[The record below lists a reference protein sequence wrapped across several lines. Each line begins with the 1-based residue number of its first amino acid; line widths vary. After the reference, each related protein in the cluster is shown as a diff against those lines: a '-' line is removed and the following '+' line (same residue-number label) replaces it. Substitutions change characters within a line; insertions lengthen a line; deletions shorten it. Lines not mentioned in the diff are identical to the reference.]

1 MIIDAKTILI
11 TIIIVG
17 VASYFGLNL
26 IRSFALSIA
35 QENHDANLAM
45 DMNEQ
50 SRRAKRERLADEAAN
65 AAYAKVEPL
74 LPSSVVAKKNQYQG
88 GGGGGVGVGSSSVS
102 ASIAAPT
109 PTTILPPPRV
119 DAVEGSILLPLSS
132 APSSGNSSRSVSRVG
147 EEAP

>member
-11 TIIIVG
+11 TLIIVG

-74 LPSSVVAKKNQYQG
+74 LPSSVVAKKNQHQG
-88 GGGGGVGVGSSSVS
+88 GGGGGVGNRSVS
-102 ASIAAPT
+102 ASIAATT
-109 PTTILPPPRV
+109 PTTIPPPPRV
-119 DAVEGSILLPLSS
+119 DAVEGSTLLPLSS
-132 APSSGNSSRSVSRVG
+132 APSSGNSSRSVSRG
-147 EEAP
+147 DEEAP

>member
-1 MIIDAKTILI
+1 
-11 TIIIVG
+11 
-17 VASYFGLNL
+17 
-26 IRSFALSIA
+26 
-35 QENHDANLAM
+35 M

-74 LPSSVVAKKNQYQG
+74 LPSSVVAKKNQYQ

-132 APSSGNSSRSVSRVG
+132 APSSGNSSRSVSRG
-147 EEAP
+147 DEEAP

>member
-11 TIIIVG
+11 TLIIVG

-74 LPSSVVAKKNQYQG
+74 LPSSVVAKKSQHQ
-88 GGGGGVGVGSSSVS
+88 GGGVGLGSSSVS
-102 ASIAAPT
+102 ASIAAST

-119 DAVEGSILLPLSS
+119 DAVEGSMLLPLSS
-132 APSSGNSSRSVSRVG
+132 APSSGNSSRSVSRG
-147 EEAP
+147 DEEAP

>member
-11 TIIIVG
+11 TLIIVG

-74 LPSSVVAKKNQYQG
+74 LPSSVVAKKNQHQG
-88 GGGGGVGVGSSSVS
+88 GGGGGVGNRSVS
-102 ASIAAPT
+102 ASIAATT
-109 PTTILPPPRV
+109 PTTIPPPPRV
-119 DAVEGSILLPLSS
+119 DAVEGSTLLPLSS
-132 APSSGNSSRSVSRVG
+132 APSSGNSSRSVSRG
-147 EEAP
+147 DEGAP

>member
-74 LPSSVVAKKNQYQG
+74 LPSSVVAKKNQHQG
-88 GGGGGVGVGSSSVS
+88 GGGGGGVGSSSVS
-102 ASIAAPT
+102 ASIAAPM

-132 APSSGNSSRSVSRVG
+132 APSSGNSSRSVSRG
-147 EEAP
+147 DEEAP

>member
-11 TIIIVG
+11 TLIIVG

-74 LPSSVVAKKNQYQG
+74 LPSSVVAKKNQHQG
-88 GGGGGVGVGSSSVS
+88 GGGGGVGNRSVS